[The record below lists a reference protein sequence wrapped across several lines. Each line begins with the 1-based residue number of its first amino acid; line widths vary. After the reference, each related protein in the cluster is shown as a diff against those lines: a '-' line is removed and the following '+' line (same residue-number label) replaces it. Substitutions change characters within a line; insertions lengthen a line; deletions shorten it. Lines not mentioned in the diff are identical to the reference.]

1 MSRSKYGIRLTAA
14 LHQYNKYNGAVRA
27 SKNTCAFSPAV
38 REKYAERAKEYMA
51 LTEAQCVEIQEW
63 IDRVEKGCRARKI
76 EAVDVLEACADIEDH
91 LGITK
96 KTLNGCSFAVNLHG
110 QQFPNAYRGQPDA
123 TWFTVEY
130 HNGNWYLSS
139 IRRGTARA
147 SHTVTAHLT
156 DEAKAAIVKQYQA
169 W

>member
-1 MSRSKYGIRLTAA
+1 MSKYGIRLTAA
-14 LHQYNKYNGAVRA
+14 LHQYNKYEDAVHA
-27 SKNTCAFSPAV
+27 SKNTVAFSPDT
-38 REKYAERAKEYMA
+38 REWWAEKAKEYMS
-51 LTEAQCVEIQEW
+51 LTEDQCVKITEW

-76 EAVDVLEACADIEDH
+76 GAIDVLEACADIEEH

-96 KTLNGCSFAVNLHG
+96 KALNGCSFDVNLHG

-130 HNGNWYLSS
+130 HSGNWYLSS
-139 IRRGTARA
+139 VGRGTARA
-147 SHTVTAHLT
+147 SHIVTAHLT
-156 DEAKAAIVKQYQA
+156 EEAKAAIVNRYQK